1 MYFEVTIPDARSQTV
16 NALQIDARTW
26 RSALA
31 TAFAQTGAQPLD
43 LSGAFV
49 MLDGPVLHVL
59 DRRDRRV
66 IHVRRMPDN
75 QVQHARLIKTGAQP
89 AVGGSGG
96 KVGFTDKATGS
107 FRAISAPTPSVAPA
121 PASPILTKADPNADG
136 RVVMQAQAP
145 VAASHSPSKKGA
157 SAQAPA
163 LAKGASPAAAAGAP
177 ANDDILEDIF
187 LESPALLETA
197 KDLTDACE
205 RMLTL
210 AMQKMTCEHGA
221 VFLRENP
228 GKPLICAA
236 AAGALANAISRIELS
251 SSAGL
256 ASVSL
261 QTGVS
266 LSVTNPSTDSRY
278 TPDFARAG
286 VQERSMLLASVHDES
301 TFGVILLFNR
311 NQPNGFSTVDA
322 SALAYVGRQLGEYI
336 QSLIDAQ

>member
-1 MYFEVTIPDARSQTV
+1 MLIPGVVECQSGYIEHPE
-16 NALQIDARTW
+16 LI
-26 RSALA
+26 
-31 TAFAQTGAQPLD
+31 AQRIGRYAHLVGRD
-43 LSGAFV
+43 NV
-49 MLDGPVLHVL
+49 MAGVDCGFS
-59 DRRDRRV
+59 
-66 IHVRRMPDN
+66 IH
-75 QVQHARLIKTGAQP
+75 A
-89 AVGGSGG
+89 GSGG
-96 KVGFTDKATGS
+96 V
-107 FRAISAPTPSVAPA
+107 
-121 PASPILTKADPNADG
+121 DPD
-136 RVVMQAQAP
+136 VVWAKMA
-145 VAASHSPSKKGA
+145 
-157 SAQAPA
+157 A
-163 LAKGASPAAAAGAP
+163 LAKGAAP
-177 ANDDILEDIF
+177 ASPMGSATNDDILEDIF
-187 LESPALLETA
+187 LESPALLEGA

-251 SSAGL
+251 SSTGL

-266 LSVTNPSTDSRY
+266 LSVTNPSTDARY

-301 TFGVILLFNR
+301 TYGVILLFNR

-322 SALAYVGRQLGEYI
+322 SALADVGQQLGGYI